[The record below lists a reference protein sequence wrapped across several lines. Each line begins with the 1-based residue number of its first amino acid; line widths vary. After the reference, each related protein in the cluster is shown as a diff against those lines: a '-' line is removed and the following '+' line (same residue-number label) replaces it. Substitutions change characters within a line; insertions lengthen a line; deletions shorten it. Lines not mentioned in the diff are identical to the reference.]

1 MTRLLR
7 PSSRSAQKGA
17 TLFLT
22 LIMLVVITII
32 SLATLGTSLMEL
44 RMSNNAETSMSA
56 QQAVLSAV
64 DNVIYNQ
71 SANFVIVGDEG
82 HTNCTSGLSCA
93 DNSVTLPAPFNSY
106 AKIKIER
113 ESETMCPPRMQH
125 YPTSCTNSKAASF
138 KVYSEF
144 DLSTLG
150 QGRSEVNQGYIKV
163 FPIKETP
170 PSDSV
175 ALHN

>member
-1 MTRLLR
+1 
-7 PSSRSAQKGA
+7 
-17 TLFLT
+17 
-22 LIMLVVITII
+22 
-32 SLATLGTSLMEL
+32 
-44 RMSNNAETSMSA
+44 
-56 QQAVLSAV
+56 
-64 DNVIYNQ
+64 
-71 SANFVIVGDEG
+71 
-82 HTNCTSGLSCA
+82 
-93 DNSVTLPAPFNSY
+93 
-106 AKIKIER
+106 
-113 ESETMCPPRMQH
+113 MQH